1 MDFKLSAGVGGQD
14 GAPECVDEHN
24 GCPTEAH
31 ILCAFDHIGSNQRSR
46 VDFLACMDETEGT
59 APERSQSCSAEQDLD
74 FDSILSC
81 ASGSKAL
88 DLLQEAHEYYEANK
102 AKVSGFPTLIIG
114 GQEPWTRDLETVMKA
129 VCDAGVQCACGPIP
143 SPIPSPSPSPSPT
156 PMPTPPTPDPSPDPS
171 PSPAPTPGAT
181 HYGAPPCQSG
191 EKVVHTSDGAS
202 VCAPSCS
209 GGADSCPMDT
219 PAGKGGLY
227 GRPTCGDE
235 SLSTYCVVSC
245 FDDSD
250 CAEDLGFSCHDVDG
264 GLGICAVARFVL
276 A

>member
-14 GAPECVDEHN
+14 AHPECVDEHD

-31 ILCAFDHIGSNQRSR
+31 ILCAFDQVGSNQRAR
-46 VDFLACMDETEGT
+46 VDFLACMDDTEGD
-59 APERSQSCSAEQDLD
+59 APTRAQSCSAEQHLD
-74 FDSILSC
+74 FDSISSC
-81 ASGSKAL
+81 ASGSRGV
-88 DLLQEAHEYYEANK
+88 DLLQQAHVYYEANK

-114 GQEPWTRDLETVMKA
+114 GKEPWTRDLDTVLNA

-143 SPIPSPSPSPSPT
+143 SPIPSPIPTPSPMPSPT
-156 PMPTPPTPDPSPDPS
+156 PMPTPRPSPTPV
-171 PSPAPTPGAT
+171 PTPGTT
-181 HYGAPPCQSG
+181 HYGAPPCESDEQ
-191 EKVVHTSDGAS
+191 VVRTSDGAS

-209 GGADSCPMDT
+209 AGADSCPSDT

-235 SLSTYCVVSC
+235 SLSAYCVVAC

-250 CAEDLGFSCHDVDG
+250 CATDAGFSCHDVDG
-264 GLGICAVARFVL
+264 GLGICAVAQVVF